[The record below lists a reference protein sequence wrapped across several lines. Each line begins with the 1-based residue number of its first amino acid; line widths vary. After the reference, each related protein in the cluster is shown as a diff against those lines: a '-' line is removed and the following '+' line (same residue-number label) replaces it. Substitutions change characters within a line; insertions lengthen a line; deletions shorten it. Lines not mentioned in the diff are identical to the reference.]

1 MFIPNARAVIRR
13 MGAEESF
20 FHDKPLHS
28 EGDRTVDL
36 LDSYYN
42 QLSIRLKREL
52 FFDFRDKQLSWA
64 VLGSRYPWLCWWSL
78 CVRCAS
84 YYSLYPEGRHS
95 HTTLLGGSEAIM

>member
-52 FFDFRDKQLSWA
+52 FFDFRDELDF
-64 VLGSRYPWLCWWSL
+64 
-78 CVRCAS
+78 
-84 YYSLYPEGRHS
+84 YYSLYPEERHS
-95 HTTLLGGSEAIM
+95 HTTLLGVSEAIM